1 MATFRSPIGSRGVLV
16 IESPEPVLSIAIWA
30 DLQDPSVLI
39 GEVLTNTDPAWFLI
53 QIAADNAISQPA
65 STEQFV
71 FSLESQP

>member
-1 MATFRSPIGSRGVLV
+1 MATFQSPIGSRGELV
-16 IESPEPVLSIAIWA
+16 IKSPEPVSSIAIWA

-39 GEVLTNTDPAWFLI
+39 GEVITNTEPAWFLI

-71 FSLESQP
+71 FSFESQP